1 MSVRTNPH
9 GGSIESETTL
19 STYDLLLALL
29 PLPLAF
35 GVLGATFTSL
45 PLAFGAG
52 LGGLPSALL
61 LAYGLFVASP
71 TRTGTDGS
79 SSVASNRRT

>member
-9 GGSIESETTL
+9 GGSIDSKSTL
-19 STYDLLLALL
+19 SNYDLLLALL
-29 PLPLAF
+29 PLPLAC
-35 GVLGATFTSL
+35 GVLGAKLTAL

-61 LAYGLFVASP
+61 LAYSLFVASP
-71 TRTGTDGS
+71 TRPR
-79 SSVASNRRT
+79 AN